1 MPPRRAIPHLS
12 CSPIIRTPA
21 SPPMVTSLR
30 TPYSKLKNA
39 MLPKVMAPATTTASH
54 QLNFDT
60 KLFGC
65 LAATMMPSRATPPT
79 GPIARPKVLMRVS
92 RKITAGG
99 VRRIKNYYCY
109 QQPANFRVHP
119 PCIRH
124 PQVPSR
130 GSLGRKP
137 LCEPRRVLDL
147 AIADPPF
154 FDM

>member
-1 MPPRRAIPHLS
+1 MPLRRAIPHLS

-65 LAATMMPSRATPPT
+65 LAATMMLSRATTPT

-99 VRRIKNYYCY
+99 VRRIKITIAISS
-109 QQPANFRVHP
+109 QRTSEFTLPVFVILRSHP
-119 PCIRH
+119 VGP
-124 PQVPSR
+124 
-130 GSLGRKP
+130 LGRKR